1 MTYFL
6 HYFSVSST
14 VTIVSVD
21 VDYYTCLYQM
31 ILTLDMYPRESYAE
45 VLTTKKMFHWRLY
58 GNGFPCESSDLNQRT
73 KLLNCVFIINRPILI
88 KWLWL
93 VIAANCEKILQYGI
107 FILLVCMTLGVII
120 WTNLYLVEDDV
131 IF

>member
-45 VLTTKKMFHWRLY
+45 VLTTKKKCFIDACMEMDFLVNRL
-58 GNGFPCESSDLNQRT
+58 
-73 KLLNCVFIINRPILI
+73 I
-88 KWLWL
+88 
-93 VIAANCEKILQYGI
+93 
-107 FILLVCMTLGVII
+107 
-120 WTNLYLVEDDV
+120 
-131 IF
+131 